1 MALPPPAAPG
11 MGLDA
16 IDTPALVLDLDAFE
30 RNLARMAEAV
40 AAAGVRLRPHAK
52 THKSPLIAR
61 RQIAL
66 GAVGACCQK
75 VSEAEIL
82 VDGGVDDVL
91 VSNQVVGAGKL
102 ARLAALARRAALAVC
117 VDDAGNARDLSAAA
131 LRAGA
136 RIGVLVEIDVGA
148 GRCGVAPGADAVRL
162 ALEVAALPGLRFAGL
177 QAYQGAAQHLRGAG
191 ERRDAIGRAGELTS
205 RTVAMLA
212 ERGLACATV
221 AGAGTGSFEFEA
233 ASGIWNELQAGS
245 YIFMD
250 ADYARNE
257 AGDGGVFEHALF
269 VLATVMS
276 HPTARRAVLDAGLK
290 ALAFDSGPPEV
301 FGRAGVVY
309 DGASDEHGRLV
320 LDGSNAALGIG
331 DKLLLVPGHC
341 DPTVNLH
348 DWYVGVRGLG
358 EAGAVVEAV
367 WPVAARGAMF

>member
-1 MALPPPAAPG
+1 
-11 MGLDA
+11 
-16 IDTPALVLDLDAFE
+16 
-30 RNLARMAEAV
+30 MAEAV

-52 THKSPLIAR
+52 THKSPAIAL

-82 VDGGVDDVL
+82 VDGGIADVL

-102 ARLAALARRAALAVC
+102 ARLAALARRATVAVC
-117 VDDAGNARDLSAAA
+117 VDDAGNAGDISAAA
-131 LRAGA
+131 VRAGA
-136 RIGVLVEIDVGA
+136 TIGVLVEIDVGA

-162 ALEVAALPGLRFAGL
+162 AAQVAALPGLRFGGL
-177 QAYQGAAQHLRGAG
+177 QAYQGAAQHLRRAD
-191 ERRDAIGRAGELTS
+191 ERRDAIGRAGELTR
-205 RTVAMLA
+205 RTVELLA
-212 ERGLACATV
+212 EEGLACATV
-221 AGAGTGSFEFEA
+221 AGAGTGTFEIEA
-233 ASGIWNELQAGS
+233 ASGVWNELQAGS

-257 AGDGGVFEHALF
+257 AGGGETFEHALF

-276 HPTARRAVLDAGLK
+276 QPKTEHAVLDAGLK

-301 FGRAGVVY
+301 FERAGIVY
-309 DGASDEHGRLV
+309 AGASDEHGGLT
-320 LDGSNAALGIG
+320 LDGSNAPLAIG

-358 EAGAVVEAV
+358 TEDAVVEAV